1 MTGKIIVFLEAA
13 EDLPLLRSGAA
24 LSRERGYALIAVS
37 LDTVPLKSLC
47 LEPVTKIYR
56 LPSLCSESACAESLS
71 KLCREEDP
79 EILLFPAT
87 VYSRTVAPLVAA
99 RLHTGLVADCTE
111 LRWENGAFVQTRPAL
126 GSAYLASIQTTGR
139 PKIATVRRGAVG
151 KPLPG
156 GGTAEPP
163 VVSLLP
169 QLDATEL
176 AVQIIGREP
185 RKKEPTLSQ
194 AEIIVAGGYGV
205 GSAEGFALLEIL
217 AKRLSASLG
226 ASRAAVNAGFA
237 PYRCQ
242 IGLTGQIVRPRVYL
256 AFGISGAVQHL
267 VGMEA
272 AETVIAVNSDKNAPI
287 FSYAD
292 YGLTEDWKNVVLH
305 LLERL
310 PRGGDG

>member
-1 MTGKIIVFLEAA
+1 MTGKIVVFLEAA
-13 EDLPLLRSGAA
+13 EDLPLLGCGAA
-24 LSRERGYALIAVS
+24 LSGERGCALIAVS
-37 LDTVPLKSLC
+37 LDTVPLKALC
-47 LEPVTKIYR
+47 LEPVTKNYR
-56 LPSLCSESACAESLS
+56 LPSSCGESACAECLAA
-71 KLCREEDP
+71 LCREEDP

-87 VYSRTVAPLVAA
+87 AYSRTVAPLVAA
-99 RLHTGLVADCTE
+99 RLQTGLVADCTG
-111 LRWENGAFVQTRPAL
+111 LKWENGVFVQTRPAL
-126 GSAYLASIQTTGR
+126 GSAYLASIQTAGR

-156 GGTAEPP
+156 EKTAEPP

-169 QLDATEL
+169 QFDAAEL
-176 AVQIIGREP
+176 AVQIIGREL
-185 RKKEPTLSQ
+185 RKKEPSLSQ
-194 AEIIVAGGYGV
+194 AEIIVAGGYGI
-205 GSAEGFALLEIL
+205 GSPEGFALLGTL
-217 AKRLSASLG
+217 AKRLSAGLG

-242 IGLTGQIVRPRVYL
+242 VGLTGQIVRPRVYL
-256 AFGISGAVQHL
+256 AFAISGAVQHL

-292 YGLTEDWKNVVLH
+292 YGLTEDWKSVVLR

-310 PRGGDG
+310 P